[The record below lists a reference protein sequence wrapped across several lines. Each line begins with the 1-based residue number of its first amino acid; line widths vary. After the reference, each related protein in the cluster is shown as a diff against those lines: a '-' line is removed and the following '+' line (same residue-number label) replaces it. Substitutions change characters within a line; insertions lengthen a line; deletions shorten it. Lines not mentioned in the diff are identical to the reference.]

1 MLRKRLCASLP
12 THLACWCVCISAGAA
27 PRARIIRSL
36 RQHTHVHVL
45 ERPRTRTILLA
56 LHLLA
61 LALALLLLGAFLL
74 VAFFLIIVL
83 FLVVLFLLLV
93 PFSSSSSSTHCDS
106 AYRQTSSGFRPC
118 SSRPSPRSIVLSSA
132 TRPRLCPRLCLLK
145 GAAAAGQ
152 AGRRWRH
159 SRGRGARHPQAREVQ
174 RRCEARRRRRAGD
187 QRADCRHPARRRG
200 PGAAR
205 GGRGAPAVSRPSP
218 AVSRFVIPRMIRYE
232 IVLRD
237 GRLRRLTVCQALSQ
251 WWNTG
256 AIKRT
261 L

>member
-106 AYRQTSSGFRPC
+106 AFRIPTNQLRLSALLVQAKPTQHRSELGDAPTLMSTLMSPQGSC
-118 SSRPSPRSIVLSSA
+118 CRRAGGTPLAALPRSRRAASPGSA
-132 TRPRLCPRLCLLK
+132 RCSDGARPV
-145 GAAAAGQ
+145 AAAAQ
-152 AGRRWRH
+152 AI
-159 SRGRGARHPQAREVQ
+159 SAPIA
-174 RRCEARRRRRAGD
+174 AIPRAAG
-187 QRADCRHPARRRG
+187 G
-200 PGAAR
+200 PGR
-205 GGRGAPAVSRPSP
+205 
-218 AVSRFVIPRMIRYE
+218 
-232 IVLRD
+232 
-237 GRLRRLTVCQALSQ
+237 
-251 WWNTG
+251 TG
-256 AIKRT
+256 ADAVRQ

>member
-61 LALALLLLGAFLL
+61 LALALLLVGAFLL

-106 AYRQTSSGFRPC
+106 AFRIPTNQLRL
-118 SSRPSPRSIVLSSA
+118 SALLVQAKPTQHRSELGDAPTLMSTLMSPQGS
-132 TRPRLCPRLCLLK
+132 CC
-145 GAAAAGQ
+145 
-152 AGRRWRH
+152 
-159 SRGRGARHPQAREVQ
+159 
-174 RRCEARRRRRAGD
+174 RRAGGTPLAALPRSR
-187 QRADCRHPARRRG
+187 RAASPGSRGAATVRGPSPPPRRRSARRLPPSRAPQG
-200 PGAAR
+200 AR
-205 GGRGAPAVSRPSP
+205 GGPGRTRCASCKPAVPSCKPACDSKTYQNVRP
-218 AVSRFVIPRMIRYE
+218 VDQIR
-232 IVLRD
+232 
-237 GRLRRLTVCQALSQ
+237 GR
-251 WWNTG
+251 
-256 AIKRT
+256 
-261 L
+261 

>member
-1 MLRKRLCASLP
+1 MCASLP

-106 AYRQTSSGFRPC
+106 AFRIPTNQLRLSALLVQAKPTQHRSELGDAPTLMSTLMSPQGSC
-118 SSRPSPRSIVLSSA
+118 CRRAGGTPLAALPRS
-132 TRPRLCPRLCLLK
+132 RR
-145 GAAAAGQ
+145 AASPG
-152 AGRRWRH
+152 
-159 SRGRGARHPQAREVQ
+159 SRGATVR
-174 RRCEARRRRRAGD
+174 EARCRRRAGD
-187 QRADCRHPARRRG
+187 RAPIVATPRAAGG
-200 PGAAR
+200 PGRTRCASCK
-205 GGRGAPAVSRPSP
+205 PAVPSCKP
-218 AVSRFVIPRMIRYE
+218 VCDSSHDT
-232 IVLRD
+232 LRD
-237 GRLRRLTVCQALSQ
+237 CVA
-251 WWNTG
+251 
-256 AIKRT
+256 
-261 L
+261 

>member
-1 MLRKRLCASLP
+1 MVLRKRLCASLP

-159 SRGRGARHPQAREVQ
+159 SRGRGARHPQARRGAATVRGPSPPP
-174 RRCEARRRRRAGD
+174 RRRSARRLPPSRAPQG
-187 QRADCRHPARRRG
+187 
-200 PGAAR
+200 AR
-205 GGRGAPAVSRPSP
+205 GGPGRTRCASCKPAVPSCKP
-218 AVSRFVIPRMIRYE
+218 ACDSLPV
-232 IVLRD
+232 
-237 GRLRRLTVCQALSQ
+237 
-251 WWNTG
+251 
-256 AIKRT
+256 
-261 L
+261 